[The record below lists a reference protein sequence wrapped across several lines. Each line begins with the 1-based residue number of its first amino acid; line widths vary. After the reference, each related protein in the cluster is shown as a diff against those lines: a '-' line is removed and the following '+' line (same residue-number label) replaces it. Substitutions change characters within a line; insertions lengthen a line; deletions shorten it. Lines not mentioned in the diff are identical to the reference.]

1 MEAFN
6 GACSRIA
13 PLGKMSEFELHDA
26 CYYDLKT
33 MGFNSQIAM
42 NAIKRVAAAW
52 KHANCSALIA
62 TK

>member
-13 PLGKMSEFELHDA
+13 PLGRMSEFELHDA

-33 MGFNSQIAM
+33 MGFNSQTAM